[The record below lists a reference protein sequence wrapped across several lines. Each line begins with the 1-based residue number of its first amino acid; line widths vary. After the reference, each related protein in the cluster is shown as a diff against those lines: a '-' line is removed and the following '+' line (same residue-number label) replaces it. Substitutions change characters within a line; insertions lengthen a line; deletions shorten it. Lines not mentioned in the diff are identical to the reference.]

1 MTDEAAESRGPATT
15 GTGPSQ
21 DAPAPSAAAPEP
33 PPAYQPP
40 PAASGRRPDDPPPP
54 PPPGAGPPPWFDS
67 GSGPSFSREKLVRP
81 VQGRYIAGVCGA
93 LGRATNTDPV
103 LWRVLLAVLGFFG
116 GVGVLIYLL
125 GWLLIPAENDSASPI
140 ESLLGRGRSGMKPLS
155 IVLLGGAAVLT
166 FAFVVN
172 DGFRAALL
180 AVAVIAGAA
189 VLLKRNTTGGGAG
202 RSVSAGPGAP
212 QPTSPVRDRRRGRRR
227 LPGRS
232 GARGRT
238 GRGTGDRAAAAP
250 SAAAARSSRAAQ
262 FAPPTGGYRPP
273 FAPHGPWA
281 GSSQQPYAAAP
292 PPPSRRSRPSRPGRS
307 RSWAG
312 SRSSPCCW

>member
-15 GTGPSQ
+15 GAAPSQ
-21 DAPAPSAAAPEP
+21 DAPAPSAASPEP

-40 PAASGRRPDDPPPP
+40 PPGAASADEPPHPPPP
-54 PPPGAGPPPWFDS
+54 PPPGAGPAGPPPWFDS
-67 GSGPSFSREKLVRP
+67 GAGPSFSREKLIRP
-81 VQGRYIAGVCGA
+81 VQGRYIAGVSGA

-180 AVAVIAGAA
+180 AVAVIVGAA
-189 VLLKRNTTGGGAG
+189 LLLKRNHSTAAPAG
-202 RSVSAGPGAP
+202 SVPPGPGTGSRPPRSGPRRPPPA
-212 QPTSPVRDRRRGRRR
+212 SRPVR
-227 LPGRS
+227 
-232 GARGRT
+232 
-238 GRGTGDRAAAAP
+238 
-250 SAAAARSSRAAQ
+250 
-262 FAPPTGGYRPP
+262 RPR
-273 FAPHGPWA
+273 PH
-281 GSSQQPYAAAP
+281 
-292 PPPSRRSRPSRPGRS
+292 RPRNR
-307 RSWAG
+307 
-312 SRSSPCCW
+312 